1 MQKIPRLQLL
11 ELIDLIENDPLLFEG
26 NILENI
32 AKMSNNFC
40 AENVLNFIKN
50 FAFDFEISSLK
61 NGFLTDIKDLNN
73 QQKYWVGALRA
84 LYHCPKILFIEK
96 LILNENTQI
105 FFDYLI
111 NFKQSQNSIIFIH
124 NPPLEFFKKSD
135 CVIIFKNNFINL
147 INTKN
152 FINSN
157 EKTSKLLT

>member
-1 MQKIPRLQLL
+1 
-11 ELIDLIENDPLLFEG
+11 
-26 NILENI
+26 
-32 AKMSNNFC
+32 MSNNFC

-61 NGFLTDIKDLNN
+61 NGFLSDIKHLNN
-73 QQKYWVGALRA
+73 QQKYWMGVLRA

-124 NPPLEFFKKSD
+124 NPPLEFFKKTD
-135 CVIIFKNNFINL
+135 PPHLYIYLICTDVMYLCIHIHTPWQPKKVVILHNMYTAVYIIQGYVPV
-147 INTKN
+147 
-152 FINSN
+152 
-157 EKTSKLLT
+157 